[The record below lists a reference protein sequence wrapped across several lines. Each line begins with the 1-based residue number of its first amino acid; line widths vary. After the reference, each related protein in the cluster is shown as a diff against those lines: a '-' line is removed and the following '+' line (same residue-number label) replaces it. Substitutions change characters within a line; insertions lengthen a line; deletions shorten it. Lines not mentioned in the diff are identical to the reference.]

1 MSIWKRIEKLNHEA
15 KEAAFKQI
23 ETKYISMHIFA
34 CRFITKIIHSLVSK
48 LNMYTLS
55 KERKNKHI
63 RFNFLKKYTAL
74 VDYCIITWIKVF
86 IWNRVFFSFNLLQND
101 MNIWIHYRN
110 VIRQLGIIDVISKG
124 GRSRKSMFIF
134 PI

>member
-1 MSIWKRIEKLNHEA
+1 MSIWKRIEKLNNEA
-15 KEAAFKQI
+15 KEAALKLT

-48 LNMYTLS
+48 LNVYTQS

-63 RFNFLKKYTAL
+63 RFNLMKNILLWLF
-74 VDYCIITWIKVF
+74 CIITWIKVF
-86 IWNRVFFSFNLLQND
+86 IWNSFFFYFNLLQND
-101 MNIWIHYRN
+101 MDIWIHYRN
-110 VIRQLGIIDVISKG
+110 VIRQLGLIDVISKG